1 MDVNTGKINLRSLFL
16 LGFLGMAATAPVT
29 VQNNVDSDSMSFLES
44 YGYLRRPDLTAGQL
58 LSDDDITKALK
69 RMQAYAGLPQSES

>member
-29 VQNNVDSDSMSFLES
+29 VQNNVDSDSMVSNRYVCFLNINS
-44 YGYLRRPDLTAGQL
+44 T
-58 LSDDDITKALK
+58 S
-69 RMQAYAGLPQSES
+69 